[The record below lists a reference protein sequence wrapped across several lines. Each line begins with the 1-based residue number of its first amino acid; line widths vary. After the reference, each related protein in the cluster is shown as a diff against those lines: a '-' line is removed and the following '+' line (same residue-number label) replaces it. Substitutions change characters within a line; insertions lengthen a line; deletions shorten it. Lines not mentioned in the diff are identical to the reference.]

1 MNGMRNLRS
10 RRSRGVDINMAP
22 LIDMIFILLIFFLVT
37 TSFVKESGVEVR
49 RPVAQTAETKE
60 KANMIIGIDEQG
72 HVHIEGKRIDVR
84 SVRSRMEQ
92 YLMQTPK
99 GSVVIAADERSR
111 TDTLIQVLDACRL
124 AGVQNISIAAR
135 KPQS

>member
-1 MNGMRNLRS
+1 
-10 RRSRGVDINMAP
+10 MAP

-135 KPQS
+135 KPKG